1 MSSPNTSFS
10 KANAIK
16 SNPKDVSIRQAIRH
30 ASITHTNLDTNN
42 KRLKEETE
50 ELRHIIEKNKLQQH
64 ELELENQRVRDE
76 LEQANIQISRLT
88 NQNNE
93 LNSKNQELQLEY
105 EAAEILL
112 KESTETMKLLKSKL
126 DLEKQTRLEQMQKA
140 TSLELRLVELTKKNE
155 ESYSDSYKRFIDDYN
170 KSKTSPSKFDE
181 NSKVLPPA
189 HKGKLDYSFYLINS
203 LKLL

>member
-105 EAAEILL
+105 EAAEVLL
-112 KESTETMKLLKSKL
+112 KESAETMKLMKSKL
-126 DLEKQTRLEQMQKA
+126 DLEKQIRLEQTQKA
-140 TSLELRLVELTKKNE
+140 TSLELRLVELTKKTE
-155 ESYSDSYKRFIDDYN
+155 ESYSDSYKRFIEDYN
-170 KSKTSPSKFDE
+170 
-181 NSKVLPPA
+181 NSKKTASAFSDSTNTLPPA
-189 HKGKLDYSFYLINS
+189 HKGNNYYYS
-203 LKLL
+203 